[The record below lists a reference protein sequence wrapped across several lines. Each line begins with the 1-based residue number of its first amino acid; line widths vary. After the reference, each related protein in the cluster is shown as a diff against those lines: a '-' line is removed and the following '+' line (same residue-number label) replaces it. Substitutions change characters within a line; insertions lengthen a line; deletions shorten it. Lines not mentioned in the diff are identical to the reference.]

1 MKTYY
6 INNGNENG
14 GPFTIEELKLQDIST
29 ATLVWYNGMDEW
41 KYAGEIEELAFLF
54 KVVPPPIQVSQR
66 INKPTA
72 KKSTTILGLKKSHF
86 LLILLLVVGLI
97 FVIVLN
103 VLRSTKKAELDERN
117 RTTELNNERAKLER
131 KISSE
136 ELIQEEIA
144 KRIASENTNKYR
156 KDSINNR
163 LIEVKALL
171 IDKKNLLD
179 EADADLIATKK
190 FKMLRSE
197 EDKSEQITSSQNA
210 IMTLKK
216 EINILESELNRLYLQ
231 LETIH

>member
-163 LIEVKALL
+163 LVEVKALL

-190 FKMLRSE
+190 FKILRSE
-197 EDKSEQITSSQNA
+197 EDKSEQINSSQNA
-210 IMTLKK
+210 IRTLKK
-216 EINILESELNRLYLQ
+216 EIDILESELNRLYLQ

>member
-54 KVVPPPIQVSQR
+54 KVVPPPIQASQR
-66 INKPTA
+66 ISKPTA
-72 KKSTTILGLKKSHF
+72 KKPTTILGLKKSHF

-163 LIEVKALL
+163 LVEVKALL

-190 FKMLRSE
+190 FKILRSE
-197 EDKSEQITSSQNA
+197 EDKSEQINSSQNA
-210 IMTLKK
+210 IRTLKK
-216 EINILESELNRLYLQ
+216 EIDILENELNRLYLQ
-231 LETIH
+231 LETIN

>member
-54 KVVPPPIQVSQR
+54 KVVPPPIQASQR

-163 LIEVKALL
+163 LVEVKALL

-179 EADADLIATKK
+179 EADTDLIATKK
-190 FKMLRSE
+190 FKILRSE
-197 EDKSEQITSSQNA
+197 EDKSEQINSSQNA
-210 IMTLKK
+210 IRTLKK
-216 EINILESELNRLYLQ
+216 EIDILESELNRLYLQ